1 MELTEVKQITKNVCN
16 RNQARKALQRRPIR
30 LTDSYHD
37 FILDEIK
44 RQDTI
49 EYEIGMSVDNKED

>member
-1 MELTEVKQITKNVCN
+1 MEQIPRTLFN
-16 RNQARKALQRRPIR
+16 RNKAHKALQRRSIC

-44 RQDTI
+44 RRYTI
-49 EYEIGMSVDNKED
+49 EYEKDMSVYD

>member
-1 MELTEVKQITKNVCN
+1 MKKIPKNLCN
-16 RNQARKALQRRPIR
+16 RNQAHKALQRRSIC